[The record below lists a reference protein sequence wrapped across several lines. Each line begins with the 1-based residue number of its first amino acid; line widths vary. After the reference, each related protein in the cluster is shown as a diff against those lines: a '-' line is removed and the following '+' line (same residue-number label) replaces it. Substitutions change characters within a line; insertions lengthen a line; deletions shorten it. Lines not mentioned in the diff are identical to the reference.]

1 MAAIRDIIKSV
12 DQSKEVAAE
21 TKETL
26 KILMSMAES
35 KADLFEK
42 EIENDL
48 IIGKTTDN
56 LTIPITKVMQ
66 HHKEYRA
73 KTSSGS
79 KIIDEIGKSFSE
91 IFSGDANIAKSICTI
106 INTAFNA
113 MMGAG
118 KGQEGVSI
126 DYKVVAEY
134 PAIVRY
140 DFRFWYRN
148 IESQGIFKYMENAFA
163 ITAVK
168 SVVDIS
174 KLSFHDFI
182 ALYGPILTQAF
193 SSDKTKIKKFLTEAK
208 EIYDMFQNSNTSD
221 ADKLIQ
227 AYIDNPNTDFKL
239 TANSFKMTQSRVT
252 DGHV

>member
-35 KADLFEK
+35 KADVFEK

-48 IIGKTTDN
+48 ITGKTSDN

-66 HHKEYRA
+66 IHKEYRA
-73 KTSSGS
+73 QTSDHSD
-79 KIIDEIGKSFSE
+79 IIDEIGKSFSE
-91 IFSGDANIAKSICTI
+91 MFSGDADIAKSICTI
-106 INTAFNA
+106 ISKAFNA

-148 IESQGIFKYMENAFA
+148 IETESIFKYMENAFS

-168 SVVDIS
+168 SIIDTS
-174 KLSFHDFI
+174 KLTFHDFI

-193 SSDKTKIKKFLTEAK
+193 GSDKTKVKEFLTDAR
-208 EIYDMFQNSNTSD
+208 EIYEMFQNSNTSD

-227 AYIDNPNTDFKL
+227 SYVENPNAYPELKSQLFI
-239 TANSFKMTQSRVT
+239 MTQSRVT
-252 DGHV
+252 DGHA

>member
-26 KILMSMAES
+26 KILMSMAEA

-48 IIGKTTDN
+48 ITGKTSDS

-73 KTSSGS
+73 QTSNKSD
-79 KIIDEIGKSFSE
+79 IIEEIGKSFSE
-91 IFSGDANIAKSICTI
+91 MFSGDADVAKGICTI
-106 INTAFNA
+106 ISKAFNV
-113 MMGAG
+113 MIGSG

-126 DYKVVAEY
+126 DYKVIAEY

-148 IESQGIFKYMENAFA
+148 IESESIFTYMENAFA

-168 SVVDIS
+168 SIIDTT
-174 KLSFHDFI
+174 KLTFHDFI

-193 SSDKTKIKKFLTEAK
+193 GSDKTKIKQFLADAR
-208 EIYDMFQNSNTSD
+208 EIYEMFQDDVAPD
-221 ADKLIQ
+221 AERLIQ
-227 AYIDNPNTDFKL
+227 SYIENPGAYPKL
-239 TANSFKMTQSRVT
+239 KAQPFIMTQSRVT